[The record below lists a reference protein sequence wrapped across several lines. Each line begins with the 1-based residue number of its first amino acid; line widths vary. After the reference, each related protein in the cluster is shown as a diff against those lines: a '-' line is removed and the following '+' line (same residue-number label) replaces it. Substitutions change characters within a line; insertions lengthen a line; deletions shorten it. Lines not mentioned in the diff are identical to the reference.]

1 MNAREYLAGAQR
13 RVSWETF
20 TPADDAN
27 STLGFEVE
35 VQFHGKDELEAVI
48 KDCTTK
54 VLDRTPN
61 GQRQFVSQLSDT
73 KFRKFLAS
81 CIVSWR
87 GLTFGKLAALGNFA
101 TPNGD
106 RSDWASKPLPCEE
119 DNKLVLLE
127 TALGVEAWLMER
139 VTSLAA
145 ESDRQ
150 EARAKNGSAPTPA
163 ASTSS

>member
-1 MNAREYLAGAQR
+1 MNVREYLSGAPR
-13 RVSWETF
+13 RVSFETF
-20 TPADDAN
+20 APGGDADSPLCFD
-27 STLGFEVE
+27 VE

-48 KDCTTK
+48 KDCTTQISQ
-54 VLDRTPN
+54 RQPN
-61 GQRQFVSQLSDT
+61 GGRQFVSQLSDT

-87 GLTFGKLAALGNFA
+87 GLTYGKFAALGNFA

-106 RSDWASKPLPCEE
+106 KSGWAAKDVPCEE

-145 ESDRQ
+145 DSDRQ